1 MKQLYSKE
9 SVETKINE
17 LVKQGYDRLSAVA
30 MSVSEARN
38 SFKKD
43 HPEQSAFPK
52 HLAPGG
58 VISTYMKGGV
68 EDG

>member
-1 MKQLYSKE
+1 MNTLYTKE
-9 SVETKINE
+9 FVETKIE
-17 LVKQGYDRLSAVA
+17 KLVGQGYDRLSSIA

-38 SFKKD
+38 NFKKD
-43 HPEQSAFPK
+43 HPDKSTFPK